1 MQHSLV
7 VGAFTLVAVLSFL
20 LALDAA
26 RKRVLERKPAR
37 SFKAAGKTMW
47 VQGMSSVVPLVL
59 VAFPEDIRLAT
70 ERRLAWADVKELSAA
85 EFLSLKIVSA
95 AGIPVIGGMIGAL
108 LGIDLLWFVLLG
120 GVGYM
125 LPDLI
130 VQDKIAKRQKSV
142 KKDLTE
148 FATLLATTLQA
159 GGGDVY
165 LALNEVGGR
174 FGGVLGTEVQRAAHE
189 IAAGKRRADA
199 LQGIADRCG
208 VDELT
213 QLVQVMLQAGR
224 YGTPVAEA
232 VRQHAAQVRVMQ
244 RYQAEKIAN
253 EAVVKMTFPM
263 LIFIIAPLLVML
275 AYPAFIQLRNI
286 LL

>member
-1 MQHSLV
+1 MVAALSL
-7 VGAFTLVAVLSFL
+7 L

-37 SFKAAGKTMW
+37 SFQTIGKTAW
-47 VQGMSSVVPLVL
+47 VQGMSSVIPLVF
-59 VAFPEDIRLAT
+59 VIFPEDVRLQT
-70 ERRLAWADVKELSAA
+70 ERRLAWADIEEISAA
-85 EFLSLKIVSA
+85 EFLAIKLASA
-95 AGIPVIGGMIGAL
+95 VGIPVIGGMAGTL

-125 LPDLI
+125 LPDMI
-130 VQDKIAKRQKSV
+130 IQDKIAKRQKAIRR
-142 KKDLTE
+142 DLTE

-165 LALNEVGGR
+165 LALNEVGTH

-189 IAAGKRRADA
+189 IASGKRRADA

-213 QLVQVMLQAGR
+213 QLVQVMLQAEK
-224 YGTPVAEA
+224 YGTPIAEA
-232 VRQHAAQVRVMQ
+232 VRQHAAQVRLMR

-263 LIFIIAPLLVML
+263 LVFIVGPLLVML
-275 AYPAFIQLRNI
+275 AYPAFAQLRNI
-286 LL
+286 LLY